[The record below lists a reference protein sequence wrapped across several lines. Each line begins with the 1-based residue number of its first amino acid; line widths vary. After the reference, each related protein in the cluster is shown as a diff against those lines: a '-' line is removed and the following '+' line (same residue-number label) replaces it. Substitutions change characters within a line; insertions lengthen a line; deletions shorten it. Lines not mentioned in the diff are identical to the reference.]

1 MVNGLSEAFANGGAT
16 ILLAFTGK
24 KTGYSICYVAT
35 AVSCLGVMFAEL
47 HDAHWLVPLG
57 VLVGKFSITAAFCF
71 LYFTTVDY
79 FESSYLGFAIGL
91 CNVFGRASTILSPVI
106 AEMGEPLPMMSCAV
120 LCLVSF
126 IMCVQLEVPES
137 LRK

>member
-24 KTGYSICYVAT
+24 KTGYSICFVAT
-35 AVSCLGVMFAEL
+35 AFSCILVMFAEI
-47 HDAHWLVPLG
+47 HNANWLVPFG

-79 FESSYLGFAIGL
+79 FESSYLGFALGF
-91 CNVFGRASTILSPVI
+91 CNVFGRGSTIMSPVI
-106 AEMGEPLPMMSCAV
+106 AEMGEPMPMMSCTV

-126 IMCVQLEVPES
+126 IMCI
-137 LRK
+137 